1 MLEAGLGRVH
11 DLLGSQRATGMSA
24 HAIRHD
30 CQCHAALPLML
41 QYRDPV
47 LLFLAISLVLCCARI
62 ECYGHCFSLSAERLA
77 RKA

>member
-1 MLEAGLGRVH
+1 MLETSLGRVH
-11 DLLGSQRATGMSA
+11 DLFGSQGAAGMAA

-41 QYRDPV
+41 QYRYPV

-62 ECYGHCFSLSAERLA
+62 ECYGQCFSLSAGRLA